1 MLTDG
6 SFTGQNPLCVRKTL
20 RGNDIQI
27 GPSHSMNFRTC
38 SVVQRFGF
46 VFVITD
52 SCNGQTHGQTSNPVP
67 HSLFES
73 TGSSEGLEFTSLW
86 NVLVGSLL
94 EDPFP
99 CFFLSLPFPTGQ
111 GVEREVHGFIPLIL
125 RGAKQGPWPQS
136 LHGAH
141 RQEGREEERHH
152 APSSVVECAAHI
164 RLLSLFSRHEWRR
177 KAFSI
182 RACVGTTCAHVYT
195 DRDIIKAQMWP
206 SVNVVPCGD
215 RASSTLSVELL
226 EEGPGRQKIQRQVS
240 LL

>member
-73 TGSSEGLEFTSLW
+73 TGSSEGLEFTSCGMYWWLFAGRPIS
-86 NVLVGSLL
+86 LV
-94 EDPFP
+94 FP
-99 CFFLSLPFPTGQ
+99 VSPLSHWARCRKRSSWIYSTDTAWCQTG
-111 GVEREVHGFIPLIL
+111 PLATEPP
-125 RGAKQGPWPQS
+125 R
-136 LHGAH
+136 
-141 RQEGREEERHH
+141 
-152 APSSVVECAAHI
+152 C
-164 RLLSLFSRHEWRR
+164 
-177 KAFSI
+177 
-182 RACVGTTCAHVYT
+182 T
-195 DRDIIKAQMWP
+195 
-206 SVNVVPCGD
+206 
-215 RASSTLSVELL
+215 
-226 EEGPGRQKIQRQVS
+226 
-240 LL
+240 